1 MHPAVGTDVNAAAY
15 AEGNAVAS
23 KDQAKDVQYDNSEP
37 LGYAFFCFQRRLV
50 INFG

>member
-1 MHPAVGTDVNAAAY
+1 MHPAVGTYVNAAAY

-23 KDQAKDVQYDNSEP
+23 RDQSKDVQYDNSEP
-37 LGYAFFCFQRRLV
+37 LGYAFVLFSKRLV